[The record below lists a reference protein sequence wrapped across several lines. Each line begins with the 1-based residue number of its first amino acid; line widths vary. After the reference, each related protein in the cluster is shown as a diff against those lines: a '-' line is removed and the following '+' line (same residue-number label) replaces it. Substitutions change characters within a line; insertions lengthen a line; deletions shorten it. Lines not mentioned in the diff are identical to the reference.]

1 MARRRPPA
9 AELLA
14 LLVALV
20 CTGCT
25 LAGDGPAPL
34 FDPPRRPVVP
44 VVKDPVWARNPVDAF
59 VLAGL
64 ERKQLA
70 PTKRADKARLLR
82 RVTFDLIGLPPTA
95 QEMDDFLKDESSDA
109 YARVVDRLLASP
121 RFGERMAQDWLDL
134 VRYAESDGFKEDAHR
149 PEAYRYRDWV
159 IRSFNADLP
168 YDRFVR
174 LQVAGDELEP
184 GSADALIATGFLRL
198 HPDETNPALLEQRR
212 QEILDDVTDTTG
224 LVFLG
229 LTVGCARCHDHK
241 FDPTSQV
248 DYYRL
253 QSFLAGIRT
262 SDLPALDAPALA
274 DYRTRLAAWEDATS
288 DLRREM
294 DALVAA
300 KRVEVRK
307 TTLSR
312 FHAEIQAAANMPP
325 EQRTPFQE
333 QIALLAEKQ
342 VDRALVGISAK
353 LPAEQKKRYLELEKQ
368 LAAIQPARPEAPLA
382 AAVTDVGPIVPPT
395 HRLLGGDH
403 RKPRNEVRPGFPGFL
418 GGGSVDTSLP
428 PEVVSSGRRAA
439 LARWLTRPDHPLT
452 ARVMVNRLW
461 QHHFGTGI
469 VATPSD
475 FGAQGTPPTHPEL
488 LDWLAVDFVEHG
500 WSLKRLH
507 RMLVTSEAYCQ
518 DSTIDPTNPA
528 HVRAQSADPENTL
541 LWHARR
547 HRLEG
552 EVLRD
557 AMLSLSGELHPRMF
571 GPSARP
577 VLPPGI
583 SNYAWKPDE
592 RVEDQNRRSIYVYA
606 RRNLRYPL
614 FAAFDQPD
622 LHNSCGRRENTIT
635 APQSLLLL
643 NGDFPPVRAR
653 KLADD
658 LLARHHEDEALV
670 RAAYRLTWSRLPT
683 EDEVRLG
690 VRFLSAQ
697 TERYRRQ
704 RDAAGKPSDPRAR
717 AAADFCHALFNTNEF
732 LVVD

>member
-1 MARRRPPA
+1 MARRHPPA

-14 LLVALV
+14 LLVALL
-20 CTGCT
+20 CTGFT
-25 LAGDGPAPL
+25 RAADEPSPL
-34 FDPPRRPVVP
+34 FDPPRRPAVP
-44 VVKDPVWARNPVDAF
+44 AVKDPVWGRNPVDAF
-59 VLAGL
+59 IRAGL
-64 ERKQLA
+64 DRKQLT
-70 PTKRADKARLLR
+70 PSKRADKARLLR

-95 QEMDDFLKDESSDA
+95 QDMDAFLKDESPDA
-109 YARVVDRLLASP
+109 YIKVVDSLLASP
-121 RFGERMAQDWLDL
+121 HFGERMAQDWLDL

-149 PEAYRYRDWV
+149 PEAHRYRDWV

-174 LQVAGDELEP
+174 LQLAGDELEP

-224 LVFLG
+224 LAFLG
-229 LTVGCARCHDHK
+229 LTIGCARCHDHK
-241 FDPTSQV
+241 YDPTSQV

-253 QSFLAGIRT
+253 QSFLAGMRT

-274 DYRTRLAAWEDATS
+274 EYRTRLAAWEDATR

-294 DALVAA
+294 DALVAD
-300 KRVEVRK
+300 KRAEARK
-307 TTLSR
+307 NTLLR
-312 FHAEIQAAANMPP
+312 FHAGIQEAAHTPP
-325 EQRTPFQE
+325 ERRTPFQE

-368 LAAIQPARPEAPLA
+368 LAAIKPGRPEAPVA
-382 AAVTDVGPIVPPT
+382 TAVTDVGPVAPPT

-403 RKPRNEVRPGFPGFL
+403 RKPRNEVAPAFPDFL
-418 GGGSVDTSLP
+418 GGGKVDTSLP
-428 PEVVSSGRRAA
+428 PGVVSTGRRAA
-439 LARWLTRPDHPLT
+439 LARWLTRADNPLT
-452 ARVMVNRLW
+452 ARVIVNRLW

-475 FGAQGTPPTHPEL
+475 FGAQGAPPTHPEL
-488 LDWLAVDFVEHG
+488 LDWLAVDCVEHG
-500 WSLKRLH
+500 WSLKRIH
-507 RMLVTSEAYCQ
+507 RLLVTSEAYCQ
-518 DSTIDPTNPA
+518 DSTVDPSNPA
-528 HVRAQSADPENTL
+528 HARALSADPENTL

-552 EVLRD
+552 ETLRD
-557 AMLSLSGELHPRMF
+557 AMLALSGELNPRMF
-571 GPSARP
+571 GVSARP
-577 VLPPGI
+577 VLPADI
-583 SNYAWKPDE
+583 SRYAWKPDE
-592 RVEDQNRRSIYVYA
+592 RPEDQHRRSIYVYA
-606 RRNLRYPL
+606 RRNLRYPM
-614 FAAFDQPD
+614 FAVFDQPD
-622 LHNSCGRRENTIT
+622 LHNSCGRREQTIT
-635 APQSLLLL
+635 APQALLLL
-643 NGDFPPVRAR
+643 NGDFAPVRAR

-658 LLARHHEDEALV
+658 LLARHHEDEAFV
-670 RAAYRLTWSRLPT
+670 RAVYRLTWSRLPT
-683 EDEVRLG
+683 EDEVQLG

-697 TERYRRQ
+697 AARYRQ
-704 RDAAGKPSDPRAR
+704 QPDAAGKVSDPRAR